1 MVETR
6 LLEPEL
12 TTSELTTA
20 DLARTAPSRRSPVLP
35 ENKLEETLA
44 MKPPEIE
51 PPPPLFTA
59 EETLEFRRRWMEVQ
73 TGFVDEPRPAVQA
86 ADKLVAETMK
96 HLAEVFA
103 RERSR
108 LESQW
113 DRGDQV
119 STEDLRQAMRR
130 YRSFFDRLLAV

>member
-1 MVETR
+1 MVKTQT
-6 LLEPEL
+6 LEPEV
-12 TTSELTTA
+12 TTA
-20 DLARTAPSRRSPVLP
+20 DLAKTAPSPGAPELP
-35 ENKLEETLA
+35 EKRLEQNLA
-44 MKPPEIE
+44 RKPPEIE

-59 EETLEFRRRWMEVQ
+59 VETLEFRRRWMEVQ

-96 HLAEVFA
+96 RLAEVFA

-113 DRGDQV
+113 DRGDEV

>member
-1 MVETR
+1 VLKTET
-6 LLEPEL
+6 LEPEV
-12 TTSELTTA
+12 TTA
-20 DLARTAPSRRSPVLP
+20 DLEKTAPSRGAPELP
-35 ENKLEETLA
+35 EERLEQNLA
-44 MKPPEIE
+44 TNPPEIG

-59 EETLEFRRRWMEVQ
+59 EETSEFRRRWMEVQ
-73 TGFVDEPRPAVQA
+73 TAFVDEPRPAVQA

-96 HLAEVFA
+96 RLAEVFA

-113 DRGDQV
+113 GRGDEV

>member
-1 MVETR
+1 MDRTQTVE
-6 LLEPEL
+6 PDV
-12 TTSELTTA
+12 TTA
-20 DLARTAPSRRSPVLP
+20 DLAKTAPSRGAP
-35 ENKLEETLA
+35 EVPGKRREQNLA
-44 MKPPEIE
+44 PNPPEMG

-59 EETLEFRRRWMEVQ
+59 EEASEFHRRWMEVQ

-86 ADKLVAETMK
+86 ADKLVAETMTR
-96 HLAEVFA
+96 LAEVFA

-113 DRGDQV
+113 GRGDEV

>member
-1 MVETR
+1 VVKTPV
-6 LLEPEL
+6 LEPEV
-12 TTSELTTA
+12 TTA
-20 DLARTAPSRRSPVLP
+20 DLAKTAPSRGAPELP
-35 ENKLEETLA
+35 EERLEQNLA
-44 MKPPEIE
+44 TNPPEIG

-73 TGFVDEPRPAVQA
+73 TAFVDEPRPAVQA

-96 HLAEVFA
+96 RLAEVFA

-113 DRGDQV
+113 GRGDEV

>member
-1 MVETR
+1 VDKTQT
-6 LLEPEL
+6 LEPEV
-12 TTSELTTA
+12 TTA
-20 DLARTAPSRRSPVLP
+20 DLAKTASSRGAP
-35 ENKLEETLA
+35 EFPEKRLEQNLA
-44 MKPPEIE
+44 TNPPEIG
-51 PPPPLFTA
+51 PPPALFTA

-73 TGFVDEPRPAVQA
+73 TGFVDAPRPAVQA

-96 HLAEVFA
+96 CLAEVFA

-113 DRGDQV
+113 DRGDEV

>member
-1 MVETR
+1 M
-6 LLEPEL
+6 LEPEV
-12 TTSELTTA
+12 TAA
-20 DLARTAPSRRSPVLP
+20 DLEETAPSRGAPTLP
-35 ENKLEETLA
+35 EKRLEQNLA
-44 MKPPEIE
+44 TKPPEIE

-59 EETLEFRRRWMEVQ
+59 EETLELRRRWMEVQ

-86 ADKLVAETMK
+86 ADELVAETMK
-96 HLAEVFA
+96 RLGEVFV

-113 DRGDQV
+113 GRGGEV

-130 YRSFFDRLLAV
+130 YRSFFDRLLTV

>member
-1 MVETR
+1 VDKIQT
-6 LLEPEL
+6 LEPEV
-12 TTSELTTA
+12 TTA
-20 DLARTAPSRRSPVLP
+20 DLAKIEPSRGAPELP
-35 ENKLEETLA
+35 EKRLEQNLA
-44 MKPPEIE
+44 TNPPEIG

-59 EETLEFRRRWMEVQ
+59 EETSELHQRWMEVQ

-86 ADKLVAETMK
+86 ADKLVGETMK
-96 HLAEVFA
+96 RLAEVFA
-103 RERSR
+103 KERLR

-113 DRGDQV
+113 GRGDEV